1 MKKVICKYCGSKAIA
16 DTSIVLTSDPPQ
28 YNVDC
33 PKCGRIYMFCSE
45 VNLAEDDIIPTNEEI
60 EKVLKLVKE
69 YSKLNVPEQQRINMF
84 DYIRKYWYG

>member
-16 DTSIVLTSDPPQ
+16 DTSIVLTSNPPQ

-45 VNLAEDDIIPTNEEI
+45 INLAEDDDSNRWR
-60 EKVLKLVKE
+60 
-69 YSKLNVPEQQRINMF
+69 N
-84 DYIRKYWYG
+84 